1 MHVLK
6 NGFSSVFALAGQ
18 PWYEPVRRAFWQ
30 HPDRMLAAKV
40 TIAIAVLSV
49 PFIYFDRS
57 FFAVTLALGVL
68 AGALSETD
76 DHPKGRIRS
85 MALKV
90 VSFGVASLSVE
101 LLRPFPVALGV
112 GLSVSTIVF
121 LMIGGLSERYRGV
134 TFGSILVG
142 IYAMIG
148 SEISPAWYWQPIL
161 LPSGALFYGLFSLA
175 LLYYHPW
182 RLLEEQLARG
192 FLALSKYLDE
202 KASLFPSDEKIQA
215 EVRNRL
221 ALLNVELVNALE
233 RCKEVLNS
241 YGDSLRDQT
250 PLKPYLQYFMLLQS
264 LHERAASSHERY
276 DLLSRDPDNRQLMEG
291 IGQLLH
297 QLARAARQFSK
308 SLLTGIPYH
317 HPSALAWT
325 VNALTGQLEKSGSAD
340 SHPLALLIHN
350 LARSNASLQNMQ
362 EDHQRSLMPR
372 LARDSRTVVQHL
384 RDQLRWD
391 HPRLRH
397 AIRLSLCFLI
407 GFSISEGFGIAK
419 GEWII
424 LTSLFVCQPSYSET
438 RRRLFQRILGTLSG
452 VIGGVLVVQLLPT
465 TAGQVVLMLVS
476 AYLFFLW
483 LRSSYATSVIFITVF
498 VLCAFNLISSQG
510 TVVMLPR
517 LVDTLIGSALA
528 ILTVRFLWPDWQ
540 QKKLPA
546 LLSNAINMNTS
557 YLQAILNEYR
567 RQSSDDDFDYR
578 LARRKAHQADNALVL
593 AWQDMQVEPGK
604 LKTFREKAFA
614 LTYLN
619 HALLSYLSALGA
631 HREGGEK
638 WNPEMLSMA
647 DVVLDALV
655 HANFTTTEINPD
667 LLPIL
672 KNIRLL
678 MNQTEPGTGRQQFVL
693 LYNIAEVTQQL
704 IGQANTFREISPG
717 QPQ

>member
-6 NGFSSVFALAGQ
+6 NGLPSVFALADR
-18 PWYEPVRRAFWQ
+18 PWYEQAKRAFWQ
-30 HPDRMLAAKV
+30 HPDRMMAAKA

-49 PFIYFDRS
+49 PLILLDRS

-76 DHPKGRIRS
+76 DHPRGRIRS
-85 MALKV
+85 LALKV
-90 VSFGVASLSVE
+90 ISFGIASLSVE
-101 LLRPFPVALGV
+101 LLRPYPVLLGT

-121 LMIGGLSERYRGV
+121 LLIGGLSERYRGV

-148 SEISPAWYWQPIL
+148 SEISPAWYWQPVL

-192 FLALSKYLDE
+192 FFALSKYLDE
-202 KASLFPSDEKIQA
+202 KAILFPSDEKVQA

-241 YGDSLRDQT
+241 YGDSVRDQT
-250 PLKPYLQYFMLLQS
+250 LLKPYLQYFMLLQS
-264 LHERAASSHERY
+264 LHERAASSHQRY
-276 DLLSRDPDNRQLMEG
+276 DLLSRDPDNQPLMEG

-308 SLLTGIPYH
+308 CLLTGVPYH

-325 VNALTGQLEKSGSAD
+325 VDALTGQLEKSGD
-340 SHPLALLIHN
+340 SHPLAMLIHN
-350 LARSNASLQNMQ
+350 LSRSNASLRALQ
-362 EDHQRSLMPR
+362 EDHQRNLAPR
-372 LARDSRTVVQHL
+372 LARDPRSLMQRF

-407 GFSISEGFGIAK
+407 GFSVSEGFDIAK

-438 RRRLFQRILGTLSG
+438 RRRLFQRILGTFSG
-452 VIGGVLVVQLLPT
+452 VIGGVLIVQLLPT
-465 TAGQVVLMLVS
+465 TAGQTLLMLTS

-483 LRSSYATSVIFITVF
+483 LRSKYAVSVIFITIF

-510 TVVMLPR
+510 IVVMFPR
-517 LVDTLIGSALA
+517 LADTLIGSALA
-528 ILTVRFLWPDWQ
+528 ILTVR
-540 QKKLPA
+540 
-546 LLSNAINMNTS
+546 
-557 YLQAILNEYR
+557 
-567 RQSSDDDFDYR
+567 
-578 LARRKAHQADNALVL
+578 
-593 AWQDMQVEPGK
+593 
-604 LKTFREKAFA
+604 
-614 LTYLN
+614 
-619 HALLSYLSALGA
+619 
-631 HREGGEK
+631 
-638 WNPEMLSMA
+638 
-647 DVVLDALV
+647 
-655 HANFTTTEINPD
+655 
-667 LLPIL
+667 
-672 KNIRLL
+672 
-678 MNQTEPGTGRQQFVL
+678 
-693 LYNIAEVTQQL
+693 
-704 IGQANTFREISPG
+704 
-717 QPQ
+717 